1 MPPWVA
7 RYSKI
12 LPDHRR
18 KLAWL
23 GELVVELGRVVHAI
37 CSERIAQLE
46 AKVWQWLALHHD
58 FPAGCRGD
66 WERPVTPMPA
76 IRGYA

>member
-46 AKVWQWLALHHD
+46 ATVW
-58 FPAGCRGD
+58 R
-66 WERPVTPMPA
+66 
-76 IRGYA
+76 